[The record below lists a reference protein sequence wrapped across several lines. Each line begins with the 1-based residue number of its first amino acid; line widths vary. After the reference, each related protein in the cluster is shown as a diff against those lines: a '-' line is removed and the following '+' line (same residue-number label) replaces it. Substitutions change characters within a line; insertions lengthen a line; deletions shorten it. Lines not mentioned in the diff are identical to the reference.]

1 MNVKNIEVV
10 DIFQGVT
17 LENTQGWNKQKTSA
31 NVKNIKLFLQQTQYS
46 SNLQYNDSVEYI
58 WNGMWFKNHVW
69 IEVWELRH
77 VRN

>member
-58 WNGMWFKNHVW
+58 WNGM
-69 IEVWELRH
+69 
-77 VRN
+77 